1 MAEFKAQILGIL
13 LVLSVFGV
21 LLGSYKSLTESTV
34 DNVSNKVNE
43 ILTEEVS
50 SELSYNN
57 KNLSYI
63 Y

>member
-34 DNVSNKVNE
+34 DNVSNKV
-43 ILTEEVS
+43 EEVL
-50 SELSYNN
+50 SEQPSV
-57 KNLSYI
+57 
-63 Y
+63 

>member
-43 ILTEEVS
+43 ILSEEAS
-50 SELSYNN
+50 SGLS
-57 KNLSYI
+57 
-63 Y
+63 

>member
-34 DNVSNKVNE
+34 DNVSNKVEE
-43 ILTEEVS
+43 ILSKKRPSQRMRRTT
-50 SELSYNN
+50 
-57 KNLSYI
+57 
-63 Y
+63 